1 MAGPR
6 VRKTA
11 EERRAEMREAA
22 DAIAVSDGLAA
33 VTVRSLAQRMGV
45 VPGLIAHYVDSMDVL
60 RAETVGRV
68 LTAELEEFRAVVE
81 AETNTPDRLRRLTD
95 LLTRAGREGAS
106 ALWLDAWSHGL
117 RVSPIA
123 AEVRAHMDA
132 WQAFI
137 QQLIEVAVDAGDV
150 ECRDPDATAWHII
163 AVADGLN
170 AHGLVQYRDR
180 EALRRQLAKAI
191 GESLGLPPEDLCS

>member
-6 VRKTA
+6 VRKSA
-11 EERRAEMREAA
+11 EQRRAEMREAA

-68 LTAELEEFRAVVE
+68 LTAELEDFREVVE
-81 AETNTPDRLRRLTD
+81 TERSTRNRLRLLTE

-106 ALWLDAWSHGL
+106 ALWLDAWSYGL
-117 RVSPIA
+117 RVLPIA

-137 QQLIEVAVDAGDV
+137 QQLIEAAVDAGDV

-191 GESLGLPPEDLCS
+191 GESLGLSPEDLCS

>member
-1 MAGPR
+1 
-6 VRKTA
+6 
-11 EERRAEMREAA
+11 
-22 DAIAVSDGLAA
+22 
-33 VTVRSLAQRMGV
+33 
-45 VPGLIAHYVDSMDVL
+45 MDVL

-68 LTAELEEFRAVVE
+68 LTAELEDFREVVE
-81 AETNTPDRLRRLTD
+81 TETSTRNRLRLLTE

-106 ALWLDAWSHGL
+106 ALWLDAWSYGL
-117 RVSPIA
+117 RVLPIA

-191 GESLGLPPEDLCS
+191 GESLGLSPEDLCS

>member
-6 VRKTA
+6 VRKSA
-11 EERRAEMREAA
+11 EQRRAEMREAA

-68 LTAELEEFRAVVE
+68 LTAELEDFREVVE
-81 AETNTPDRLRRLTD
+81 TETSTRNRLRLLTE

-106 ALWLDAWSHGL
+106 ALWLDAWSYGL
-117 RVSPIA
+117 RVLPIA

-191 GESLGLPPEDLCS
+191 GESLGLSPEDLCS